1 MWIAAQ
7 RIRSSMKRWVVRY
20 TWHWVIASRK
30 LAASTNQ
37 LYTGIWSAICV
48 LVVKFSLM
56 TSCSVKM
63 ASLCSDSI
71 RLAIKKVTIQ
81 VSFLLRRLRLRGEG
95 ERRGHPA
102 PRQGACKAPWN
113 PLLNSYLLKEK
124 LQYVIISSGQ
134 LEAGGIKRC
143 NSSAHLY

>member
-7 RIRSSMKRWVVRY
+7 RIRSSTRRWVVRY

-30 LAASTNQ
+30 LVVSTNQ

-81 VSFLLRRLRLRGEG
+81 VSFLLRRLRRRGEG

-113 PLLNSYLLKEK
+113 PLLNSYKKVEVGVRGCATNPHFNIDEK
-124 LQYVIISSGQ
+124 WSFAQSI
-134 LEAGGIKRC
+134 
-143 NSSAHLY
+143 